1 MGHIA
6 DEVEAGVR
14 RANDDG
20 CGGVGCLVAAVVLS
34 LGVGAAVGAIEG
46 VLGLLGGPV
55 GVGMVLGTLSIGG
68 WMIYTGK

>member
-6 DEVEAGVR
+6 DEVELGVR
-14 RANDDG
+14 RASNEG
-20 CGGVGCLVAAVVLS
+20 CGVGCLVAAVVLS